1 MNEGSGVDKVGIAD
15 IDNVDFLQY
24 LKIVVMN
31 VLIEIGVGMRE
42 RRNCV
47 TLRFLVE

>member
-1 MNEGSGVDKVGIAD
+1 MNKSGGMDKVGIVD

-47 TLRFLVE
+47 TLRFWAE